1 MFVVANIF
9 VFYRNLDA
17 FLNFFGRFVVK
28 ESNGVCK
35 KKEFSQRSVTIFQ
48 NELVVTVKAYGA
60 KMMLE
65 ILSL

>member
-28 ESNGVCK
+28 
-35 KKEFSQRSVTIFQ
+35 
-48 NELVVTVKAYGA
+48 
-60 KMMLE
+60 
-65 ILSL
+65 